1 MKKKSGSLMSTWKPR
16 LFILRGRRLSYYY
29 ADDDTEEKGLIDISF
44 HRVLPAQNEA
54 LTGFHAAM
62 TGAAGTPGSPIHGTT
77 PTIAE
82 QDLRNNPARQGE
94 EGNEGLFIFKLVPP
108 KAGLAKGVNFTKPT
122 VHYFAVNSRQEGR
135 LWMAALMKATIDRDD
150 TNVVTTTYSQK
161 TISLATA
168 RARRERPPALKEMD
182 ADSTPTSPIDG
193 PTIDAG
199 LGIDG
204 LATKEQAVAG
214 AENDETTASIDGL
227 LAPQLPSVGTS
238 IAESE
243 DTQGGLTRDEME
255 AVAALTTP

>member
-29 ADDDTEEKGLIDISF
+29 ADEDTEEKGLIDISF

-54 LTGFHAAM
+54 LTGLHAAV
-62 TGAAGTPGSPIHGTT
+62 TGAAGTPGSPIPGST

-82 QDLRNNPARQGE
+82 QDLRNHPPKQGE
-94 EGNEGLFIFKLVPP
+94 GSDDGLFIFKLVPP

-150 TNVVTTTYSQK
+150 TNVVTTTYNQK

-168 RARRERPPALKEMD
+168 RARRERPPALKEVD
-182 ADSTPTSPIDG
+182 ADGDTESAADSTN
-193 PTIDAG
+193 DAG

-204 LATKEQAVAG
+204 LASKRATIAG
-214 AENDETTASIDGL
+214 AENVD
-227 LAPQLPSVGTS
+227 LPTPSDNLSVPPMSSVATS
-238 IAESE
+238 INESE
-243 DTQGGLTRDEME
+243 SEALTQNERL
-255 AVAALTTP
+255 AFAALATP